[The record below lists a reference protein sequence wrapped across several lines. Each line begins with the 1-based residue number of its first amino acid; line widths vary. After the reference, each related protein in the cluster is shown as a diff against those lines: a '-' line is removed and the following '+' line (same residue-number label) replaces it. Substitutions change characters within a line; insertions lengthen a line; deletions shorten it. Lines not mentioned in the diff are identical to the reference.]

1 MKIFIK
7 NINSR
12 LETDNPRLLK
22 ALVDKYTHS
31 IPGANYSSAY
41 KRGHWDGKKHFIHP
55 RTGEFKTGLLPLL
68 LEDLKL
74 IECDPELIYED
85 PIDPSFNIQ
94 EHTFDGWDLHD
105 YQEALVGQALDNK
118 RCVIKSP
125 TGSGKTLIMA
135 SVIKAFGPQ
144 AKILCLFTKK
154 QLIHQSY
161 EFLVSKAPKGVE
173 LTKTKEFSVGVAFS
187 EGFEYG
193 NIMLCSVY
201 SLEKLIGTP
210 HERPDVLIVDE
221 CHEFSKGKLTSE
233 AISSFP
239 TAKYRIGFT
248 ATPPTDAIPKFTLQ
262 GGLGPVISEVETS
275 SLIAKGMLAQPYVQ
289 ILPLHTSADDHLD
302 MDYRTVYDNYIVRNE
317 VRNKAISSIV
327 ESIKAKT
334 PQAKVLI
341 LVNSLEHGQNLMQK
355 ITDAKYLQGSD
366 DLRERNKIIKDFKTK
381 DQFKVLIGTKIL
393 ETGVNIPE
401 ITHFINARGLFSEIA
416 TIQALG
422 RALRLNDFSNKVYV
436 YDFYDEIKYLSNHS
450 RKRKSTYKNQGHIIE
465 VLPKVYY

>member
-7 NINSR
+7 NLNSR
-12 LETDNPRLLK
+12 IETDNPRLLK
-22 ALVDKYTHS
+22 ALVDRYTHS
-31 IPGANYSSAY
+31 IPGANYSNAY
-41 KRGHWDGKKHFIHP
+41 KRGHWDGKKYFIHP
-55 RTGEFKTGLLPLL
+55 RTGEFKTGLLDLIL
-68 LEDLKL
+68 ADLKL
-74 IECDPELIYED
+74 IECEPELIYEE
-85 PIDPSFNIQ
+85 PIEPNIKIQ
-94 EHTFDGWDLHD
+94 DHTFDGWDLHD

-154 QLIHQSY
+154 QLINQTY
-161 EFLVSKAPKGVE
+161 EFLVKKSPAGVE
-173 LTKTKEFSVGVAFS
+173 LTKTKEFSVGVSFS

-201 SLEKLIGTP
+201 SLERLIGTP

-248 ATPPTDAIPKFTLQ
+248 ATPPTEAIPKFTLQ
-262 GGLGPVISEVETS
+262 GGLGPVITEVDTS
-275 SLIAKGMLAQPYVQ
+275 SLIERGMLARPFVQ

-302 MDYRTVYDNYIVRNE
+302 MDYRGVYDKYIVNNDMRNQ
-317 VRNKAISSIV
+317 AITSIV
-327 ESIKAKT
+327 ETVKAKT
-334 PQAKVLI
+334 PAAKVLI

-355 ITDAKYLQGSD
+355 IPEAKYLQGSD

-381 DQFKVLIGTKIL
+381 NEFKVLIGTKIL

-422 RALRLNDFSNKVYV
+422 RALRLNDFSEKVYV
-436 YDFYDEIKYLSNHS
+436 YDFYDEVKYLSTHS
-450 RKRKSTYKNQGHIIE
+450 RKRKSTYKNQGHVIE
-465 VLPKVYY
+465 VLPRIEY

>member
-7 NINSR
+7 NLSSR
-12 LETDNPRLLK
+12 IETDNPRLLK
-22 ALVDKYTHS
+22 ALVDRYTHS
-31 IPGANYSSAY
+31 IPGANYSNAY
-41 KRGHWDGKKHFIHP
+41 KRGHWDGKKYFIHP
-55 RTGEFKTGLLPLL
+55 RTGEFKTGLLDLVL
-68 LEDLKL
+68 ADLKL
-74 IECDPELIYED
+74 IECEPELIYEE
-85 PIDPSFNIQ
+85 PIEPNIKLQ
-94 EHTFDGWDLHD
+94 DHTFDGWDLHD

-154 QLIHQSY
+154 QLINQTY
-161 EFLVSKAPKGVE
+161 EFLVKKSPAGVE
-173 LTKTKEFSVGVAFS
+173 LTKTKEFSVGVSFS

-201 SLEKLIGTP
+201 SLERLIGTP
-210 HERPDVLIVDE
+210 HERPDILIVDE

-248 ATPPTDAIPKFTLQ
+248 ATPPTEAIPKYTLH
-262 GGLGPVISEVETS
+262 GGLGPVITEVDTS
-275 SLIAKGMLAQPYVQ
+275 SLIERGMLARPYVQ

-302 MDYRTVYDNYIVRNE
+302 MDYRTVYDNYIVNNGTRNQ
-317 VRNKAISSIV
+317 AITSIV
-327 ESIKAKT
+327 ETVKAKT
-334 PQAKVLI
+334 PAAKVLI

-355 ITDAKYLQGSD
+355 IPEAKYLQGSD

-381 DQFKVLIGTKIL
+381 NEFKVLIGTKIL

-422 RALRLNDFSNKVYV
+422 RALRLNDFSEKVYV
-436 YDFYDEIKYLSNHS
+436 YDFYDEVKYLSTHS
-450 RKRKSTYKNQGHIIE
+450 RKRKSTYKNQGHVIE
-465 VLPKVYY
+465 VLPRIEY

>member
-7 NINSR
+7 TLTSR

-22 ALVDKYTHS
+22 ALVDRYTCS

-41 KRGHWDGKKHFIHP
+41 KRGHWDGKKYFMHP
-55 RTGEFKTGLLPLL
+55 RTGEFKTGLLDLIL
-68 LEDLKL
+68 ADLKM

-85 PIDPSFNIQ
+85 KDSTLTLSD
-94 EHTFDGWDLHD
+94 HTFDGWDLHD

-135 SVIKAFGPQ
+135 SVIKAFGPN

-154 QLIHQSY
+154 QLINQTY
-161 EFLVSKAPKGVE
+161 EFLVKKAPQGVA
-173 LTKTKEFSVGVAFS
+173 LTQTKEFSVGVAFS

-201 SLEKLIGTP
+201 SLERLLGTP
-210 HERPDVLIVDE
+210 HEKPDVLIVDE

-233 AISSFP
+233 AINSFP

-248 ATPPTDAIPKFTLQ
+248 ATPPTDAIPKYTLH
-262 GGLGPVISEVETS
+262 GGLGPVITEVDTS
-275 SLIAKGMLAQPYVQ
+275 SLIDRGMLARPYVQ

-302 MDYRTVYDNYIVRNE
+302 MDYREVYNKYIVQNE
-317 VRNKAISSIV
+317 VRNQAISSIV
-327 ESIKAKT
+327 ETIKVKT
-334 PQAKVLI
+334 PAAKVLI
-341 LVNSLEHGQNLMQK
+341 LVNSLEHGENLLNK
-355 ITDAKYLQGSD
+355 IPDAKYLQGSD
-366 DLRERNKIIKDFKTK
+366 DLSERNKIIKDFKTK
-381 DQFKVLIGTKIL
+381 NKFRVLVGTKIL

-422 RALRLNDFSNKVYV
+422 RALRLNDSSDKVYV
-436 YDFYDEIKYLSNHS
+436 YDFYDEVKYLNTHS
-450 RKRKSTYKNQGHIIE
+450 RKRKSTYKNQGHTIE
-465 VLPKVYY
+465 VLPKVDY

>member
-7 NINSR
+7 NLNSR
-12 LETDNPRLLK
+12 IETDNPRLLK
-22 ALVDKYTHS
+22 ALVDRYTHS
-31 IPGANYSSAY
+31 IPGANYSNAY
-41 KRGHWDGKKHFIHP
+41 KRGHWDGKKYFIHP
-55 RTGEFKTGLLPLL
+55 RTGEFKTGLLDLVL
-68 LEDLKL
+68 ADLKL
-74 IECDPELIYED
+74 IECEPELIYEE
-85 PIDPSFNIQ
+85 PIEPNIKIQ
-94 EHTFDGWDLHD
+94 DHTFDGWDLHD

-154 QLIHQSY
+154 QLINQTY
-161 EFLVSKAPKGVE
+161 EFLVKKSPAGVE
-173 LTKTKEFSVGVAFS
+173 LTKTKEFSVGVSFS

-201 SLEKLIGTP
+201 SLERLIGTP

-248 ATPPTDAIPKFTLQ
+248 ATPPTEAIPKFTLQ
-262 GGLGPVISEVETS
+262 GGLGPVITEVDTS
-275 SLIAKGMLAQPYVQ
+275 SLIERGMLARPFVQ

-302 MDYRTVYDNYIVRNE
+302 MDYRGVYDKYIVNNEMRNQ
-317 VRNKAISSIV
+317 AITSIV
-327 ESIKAKT
+327 ETVKAKT
-334 PQAKVLI
+334 PAAKVLI

-355 ITDAKYLQGSD
+355 IPEAKYLQGSD

-381 DQFKVLIGTKIL
+381 NEFKVLIGTKIL

-401 ITHFINARGLFSEIA
+401 ITHFINARGLLSEIA

-422 RALRLNDFSNKVYV
+422 RALRLNDFSEKVYV
-436 YDFYDEIKYLSNHS
+436 YDFYDEVKYLSTHS
-450 RKRKSTYKNQGHIIE
+450 RKRKSTYKNQGHVIE
-465 VLPKVYY
+465 VLPRIEY